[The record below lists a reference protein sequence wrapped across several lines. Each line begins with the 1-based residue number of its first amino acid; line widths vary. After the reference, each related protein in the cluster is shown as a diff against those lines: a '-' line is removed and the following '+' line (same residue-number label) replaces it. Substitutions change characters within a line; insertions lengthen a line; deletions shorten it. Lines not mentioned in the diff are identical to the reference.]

1 MYFQDLSWWRRF
13 FNVLIISIM
22 PSLGCASTPVAS
34 PLSSFLDSDLPKQGI
49 SAHRG
54 GQLGC
59 PINTIGAFQRSICLG
74 VHQLELD
81 VRATVDDVIVVSH
94 DDLAKGQDK
103 ALHISESTFQ
113 QLKELVLAPCQEE
126 TQPQHISSLEQ
137 ALAIMPRNIWINVD
151 IKNNNP
157 HVGKLVA
164 EIVAKT
170 DRFDQVIFA
179 AREEAV
185 HPIRQVAEN
194 AGRKSW
200 IANMNRGLLR
210 SQYVEATIQ
219 SGAEFIQLVEVPYLP
234 FIRGIPTEA
243 TITQLHNAGVRVNYS
258 WLREE
263 HENEL
268 KKNLEPLFDRGVDFV
283 LVDHVEQA
291 MQAVMDIGISP
302 LVPLWDER
310 SLSITGPPFH
320 CPLSP

>member
-1 MYFQDLSWWRRF
+1 
-13 FNVLIISIM
+13 M
-22 PSLGCASTPVAS
+22 PSLGCTSNPVAS
-34 PLSSFLDSDLPKQGI
+34 PLSPFLNADLPKRGI

-54 GQLGC
+54 GRLGC

-74 VHQLELD
+74 VHQIELD

-94 DDLAKGQDK
+94 DDLANGQDK
-103 ALHISESTFQ
+103 AFHISESTFQ
-113 QLKELVLAPCQEE
+113 QLQELVLAPCQEE
-126 TQPQHISSLEQ
+126 TEPQRISSLEQ

-164 EIVAKT
+164 KIVAKT
-170 DRFDQVIFA
+170 DRFNQVIFA

-185 HPIRQVAEN
+185 RPIRQVAEN
-194 AGRKSW
+194 VGRTSW
-200 IANMNRGLLR
+200 IANMDRALFR

-219 SGAEFIQLVEVPYLP
+219 SDAKFIQLVEVPYIP

-243 TITQLHNAGVRVNYS
+243 TMTQLHDAGVRVNYS
-258 WLREE
+258 WLRQE

-268 KKNLEPLFDRGVDFV
+268 KKKLEHLFDRGVDFV

-291 MQAVMDIGISP
+291 MQAAMAIGISP
-302 LVPLWDER
+302 LVPRWNVT
-310 SLSITGPPFH
+310 SLSKNRPPFH
-320 CPLSP
+320 CPSLQ

>member
-1 MYFQDLSWWRRF
+1 MRFPCLQSWRRCIDLF
-13 FNVLIISIM
+13 LLSTTLSF
-22 PSLGCASTPVAS
+22 GCGSVPIAYSDSS
-34 PLSSFLDSDLPKQGI
+34 PPTADLPDRGI

-59 PINTIGAFQRSICLG
+59 PNNTLAAFQRAICLG
-74 VHQLELD
+74 VHQIEFD
-81 VRATVDDVIVVSH
+81 VRPTLDDEIVISH
-94 DDLAKGQDK
+94 DDLVIGPDQT
-103 ALHISESTFQ
+103 LHLSESTFQ
-113 QLKELVLAPCQEE
+113 QVKEFPLPPCQGESN
-126 TQPQHISSLEQ
+126 PQRIPTLQQ
-137 ALAIMPRNIWINVD
+137 ALTVMPRNIWINLD
-151 IKNNNP
+151 IKDNNP

-185 HPIRQVAEN
+185 RPIRQVAEN

-200 IANMNRGLLR
+200 IANMDRALFR

-243 TITQLHNAGVRVNYS
+243 TMTQLHNAGVRVNYS

-268 KKNLEPLFDRGVDFV
+268 KKKLEHLFDRGVDFV

-291 MQAVMDIGISP
+291 MQAVMAIGISP
-302 LVPLWDER
+302 LVPLWDKT
-310 SLSITGPPFH
+310 SLSINEPLFH
-320 CPLSP
+320 CPRL